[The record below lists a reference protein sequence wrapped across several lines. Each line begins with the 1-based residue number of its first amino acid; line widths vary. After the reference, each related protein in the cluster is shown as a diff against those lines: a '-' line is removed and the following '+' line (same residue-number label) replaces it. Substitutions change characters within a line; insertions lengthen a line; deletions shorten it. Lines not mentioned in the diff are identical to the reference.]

1 MLTAWLAERG
11 VAAQVHDAGPV
22 LWVDTEPRFGPLLV
36 RKSTGAAWYLG
47 AEPRNRAVFAM
58 PSDEVFA
65 RALSAAGVDPARP
78 HDVVPFQ
85 PPPPPP
91 PSAPTPASAEEVAAW
106 LRGEFGWRH
115 IEDRI
120 TDRGWAYMVNTQSD
134 AFLETRDP
142 HDALIGNGPII
153 VVKRT
158 RGIWFFGSNPV
169 FLPAMDATNETE
181 FYVARRTV
189 FRDDD
194 PSRPDRWLPTTSGR

>member
-11 VAAQVHDAGPV
+11 VAAQVHDAGAV
-22 LWVDTEPRFGPLLV
+22 FWVDTDPRFGPVLV
-36 RKSTGAAWYLG
+36 RKSTGGAWYLG

-58 PSDEVFA
+58 PSEEMFG
-65 RALSAAGVDPARP
+65 RALWSCGLDPARP
-78 HDVVPFQ
+78 HDVFPFQ

-91 PSAPTPASAEEVAAW
+91 PPAPTPAGAEEVAAW
-106 LRGEFGWRH
+106 LRAEFGWRH

-120 TDRGWAYMVNTQSD
+120 TDRGWAYAVNTQSD
-134 AFLETRDP
+134 AFLDTGDP
-142 HDALIGNGPII
+142 NDALVGNGPII

-169 FLPAMDATNETE
+169 FLPAMNATNETE
-181 FYVARRTV
+181 FYVARRAV